1 MSVPLASWIVP
12 DWPAPARVRALIT
25 TREGGVSEGPYA
37 ALNLGLRSGD
47 DPQRIAQNRRLLEA
61 CLPAPPVWLKQV
73 HGARVAD
80 ADGRVGEPEADASTA
95 HQPGRVCAVLT
106 ADCLPLLLCD
116 RDGTAVGIAHCG
128 WRGIA
133 AGVIEATVSAMA
145 CPAVRLIAYLGPA
158 IGPVAYEVGAE
169 LRENFASRHAADA
182 AAFRPGKP
190 GKYFADL
197 YALARR
203 RLAGLGLTEVYG
215 GGFCT
220 YSEPRRFFSF
230 RRDGAASGR
239 MASLIWLEGN

>member
-1 MSVPLASWIVP
+1 MSAPPAGWIVP
-12 DWPAPARVRALIT
+12 DWPAPARVRTLIT

-37 ALNLGLRSGD
+37 SLNLGLRSGD
-47 DPQRIAQNRRLLEA
+47 DPGRIARNRRLLEA
-61 CLPAPPVWLKQV
+61 YLPAPPIWLKQV
-73 HGARVAD
+73 HGARVAS
-80 ADGRVGEPEADASTA
+80 ACERAGEPEADASTA
-95 HQPGRVCAVLT
+95 RQPGRVCAVLT

-116 RDGTAVGIAHCG
+116 RDGTTVGIAHCG

-133 AGVIEATVSAMA
+133 AGVIEATVSAMG
-145 CPAVRLIAYLGPA
+145 CPASQLVAYLGPA
-158 IGPVAYEVGAE
+158 IGPAVYEVGAE
-169 LRENFASRHAADA
+169 LREIFASHHAADA

-197 YALARR
+197 YALVRR
-203 RLAGLGLTEVYG
+203 RLARLGLTEVHG